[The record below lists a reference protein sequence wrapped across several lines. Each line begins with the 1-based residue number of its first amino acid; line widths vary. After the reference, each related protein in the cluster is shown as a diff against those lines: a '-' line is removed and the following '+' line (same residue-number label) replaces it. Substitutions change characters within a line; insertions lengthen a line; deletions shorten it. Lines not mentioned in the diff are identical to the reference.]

1 MIKRKRTL
9 KYYFSVEG
17 ETDHM
22 KKNMPKALCCRHENE
37 SKSVMRMSIQ
47 LD

>member
-17 ETDHM
+17 ETVEKGDRHAYLFG
-22 KKNMPKALCCRHENE
+22 KAAR
-37 SKSVMRMSIQ
+37 VMEKLI
-47 LD
+47 